1 MDLAHSA
8 AGRGAPA
15 GTLIL
20 ANAQQAGRGRGG
32 RRWSSPPGGGLWMTL
47 VERPRTPAGLDVLSL
62 RVGLHLA
69 EALDALAGEDVRLK
83 WPNDLQ
89 VAGRKLA
96 GILIEARWRDQRV
109 EWVAIG
115 VGLNVLAPTDLPE
128 ATGLRSGVTRLEALE
143 RVLPAL
149 RAGAAGEGPLAPDE
163 LARFARRDA
172 ALGRRITAPVPGV
185 VAGVGASGELFV
197 ETPAGRTAC
206 RAGSL
211 VFAEDR

>member
-1 MDLAHSA
+1 
-8 AGRGAPA
+8 
-15 GTLIL
+15 
-20 ANAQQAGRGRGG
+20 
-32 RRWSSPPGGGLWMTL
+32 MTL
-47 VERPRTPAGLDVLSL
+47 LERPRTPSGLDVLSL
-62 RVGLHLA
+62 RVGLHMA
-69 EALDALAGEDVRLK
+69 EALDALAGDGVRLK

-89 VAGRKLA
+89 VNGRKLA

-115 VGLNVLAPTDLPE
+115 VGLNVVPPTDPPD
-128 ATGLRSGVTRLEALE
+128 ATGLRAGATRLEALE

-149 RAGAAGEGPLAPDE
+149 RAGAAVEGPFTPAE

-172 ALGRRITAPVPGV
+172 AVGRRITAPAAGV
-185 VAGVGASGELFV
+185 VAGVGASGELLV
-197 ETPAGRTAC
+197 ETPTGRTAC